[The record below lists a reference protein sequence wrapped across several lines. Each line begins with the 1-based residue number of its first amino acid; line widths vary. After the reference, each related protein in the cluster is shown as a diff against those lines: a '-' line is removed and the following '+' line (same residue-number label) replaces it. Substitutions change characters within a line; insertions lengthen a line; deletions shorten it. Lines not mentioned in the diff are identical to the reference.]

1 MPLPEPR
8 PGLVIRYA
16 YLWRSEHARGRE
28 EGAKDRPCA
37 VVLATTREGEATRVV
52 VAAITHSPPRD
63 TVDAI
68 EVPAAVK
75 ARLGLDHERSW
86 IVTSE
91 VNVFTWPGPD
101 LRLVDLR
108 DRDRGIAYGFLP
120 SALAKTLIARVL
132 EQVRRGRTGVIGR
145 DDQG

>member
-16 YLWRSEHARGRE
+16 YLWRSEHERGRE
-28 EGAKDRPCA
+28 EGTKDRPCA
-37 VVLATTREGEATRVV
+37 VVLATTRDGDATRVV
-52 VAAITHSPPRD
+52 VAAITHTPPRD
-63 TVDAI
+63 TTDAI

-91 VNVFTWPGPD
+91 VNVFTWPGLD
-101 LRLVDLR
+101 LRLVDPR

-132 EQVRRGRTGVIGR
+132 EQVRSGRTGVIGR
-145 DDQG
+145 DGKA